1 MISHGTHQPSGN
13 EGVFYFCFPPGTNH
27 GGGHRSA
34 QLREA
39 LSTDGWTFRE
49 IPPAR
54 HSSRILDSILGV
66 LINFRFGVFRPVTL
80 SGIRSTGH
88 LLTTLRRVI
97 KDYPRVKTVFLEGT
111 GFIMPFLF
119 PLAKSLQLR
128 VFSAPQNLES
138 LVDYREKAL
147 GKVNIHERWR
157 QEARLFSFCDETFCI
172 SQEEQWLLELFGLRA
187 SYLPYRP
194 VEAEVTRLAEIRS
207 KRVLPQNL
215 NLLCLGSTQNI
226 PTREGM
232 IKLHE
237 KLKGKLGSTPVTIHI
252 VGNGTESLAG
262 TITDP
267 AFVLHGRVDDATLD
281 RMRTECSALL
291 IFQAATTGFL
301 TRVTEA
307 LIAGIPV
314 IGNASAVK
322 SYRHLRGVYTFEDA
336 EELIRIL
343 AGDLESPCEPQGPDL
358 ARFRR
363 SFLGP
368 DNQPMYTQGSN

>member
-1 MISHGTHQPSGN
+1 MINHGTHQPSGA
-13 EGVFYFCFPPGTNH
+13 EGVFYFCFLPGTNH

-39 LSTDGWTFRE
+39 LSTDGWTFSE
-49 IPPAR
+49 ISQAR
-54 HSSRILDSILGV
+54 KSSRILDLILG
-66 LINFRFGVFRPVTL
+66 LWIYLRFGVFRPVTL

-88 LLTTLRRVI
+88 LLTTLRRVL
-97 KDYPRVKTVFLEGT
+97 KEHPQVKAVFLEGT

-119 PLAKSLQLR
+119 PIAKSHQLR

-147 GKVNIHERWR
+147 GKVNIHARWR
-157 QEARLFSFCDETFCI
+157 QEVRLFRYCDETFCI
-172 SQEEQWLLELFGLRA
+172 SQEEQWLLELFGVKA

-194 VEAEVTRLAEIRS
+194 VETEVTRLITIRS

-215 NLLCLGSTQNI
+215 NLLCLGSIENI

-237 KLKGKLGSTPVTIHI
+237 RLKGKLGSTPVTIHI
-252 VGNGTESLAG
+252 VGNGTELLAG

-267 AFVLHGRVDDATLD
+267 SFVLHGRVDDATLD
-281 RMRTECSALL
+281 RMRSECSALL

-322 SYRHLRGVYTFEDA
+322 SYRHLKGVYAFEDA
-336 EELIRIL
+336 DELINIL
-343 AGDLESPCEPQGPDL
+343 GGDLESPCEPPGPDL
-358 ARFRR
+358 SRFRR
-363 SFLGP
+363 SFL
-368 DNQPMYTQGSN
+368 